1 MNRKIK
7 TFISINLLILS
18 ALISCSNQFEIGY
31 AQSNGDSLTIPTNF
45 TLLELGEKTGT
56 KENVS
61 SIDIDLPSSSWNL
74 NQLQLNF
81 TNMKLGQET
90 KTIEDGFD
98 YKYKRIY
105 RQNPTWRTHGYGIQ
119 INVTEP
125 TILYGVDLYGY
136 KSSSTMETIQVQI
149 RGYDDIDNKPNN
161 TIYASI
167 ALNMSDVSGWH
178 KQTFTNSISLAKGSY
193 YLVLNGSNI
202 IDPNTDYF
210 WAFNDFNPSYP
221 GLHLSELI
229 SQWSVGVT
237 NSSLLYKLVQRVDRT
252 YFPHEINMSVNIN
265 GESYS
270 VKDGVS
276 LGLGNILVPNLDYHP
291 GESNLHIPIMI
302 NRSIALDFNLNYSL
316 KMSKNLE
323 SESSVIIDENYNNC
337 WSVTPQLFR
346 EFSNYSV
353 KFFFPENWFD
363 LSVQRDF
370 VDIQSQIQIDSL
382 DHFIL
387 IPNNTILDGVDW
399 LITANSTKVSFDLD
413 VDRTEFFAGQEFK
426 FFVPTPVLGG
436 NYTFLLT
443 DTYEEQINITTK
455 SIPSGSDSFSFA
467 YTFPANAL
475 DGDYKAFVY
484 WYNGTDAGVETQV
497 FTVILRDIIDWGMI
511 IGILVIV
518 GLGSAVTASSI
529 VIAKKRK
536 RKKLAIKEKT
546 INKFMDI
553 LNLNYVIIIEK
564 QSSLNVYDQA
574 FTEKKFNST
583 LVSGFLEAI
592 RTFGL
597 DLSGSGDHSQ
607 TVKLEYKDSKVLM
620 SDFKHFRLI
629 FIMKDLPSPQ
639 FYDVIDDLSLEI
651 EEKYGIYLKDFKG
664 NLQPFEDIESLLRK
678 HMGTTFLY
686 PLKLTG
692 TGKMKIAPTEKA
704 LINKAIDLMKKNRID
719 YFYVTQLIR
728 EITFDS
734 KEIEA
739 LYSLIIKRVFNPF
752 IQ

>member
-18 ALISCSNQFEIGY
+18 VLISCSNLFEISH

-45 TLLELGEKTGT
+45 TLLELGEKTGY

-61 SIDIDLPSSSWNL
+61 SIDVDLPSSYWNL
-74 NQLQLNF
+74 NEMQLNF
-81 TNMKLGQET
+81 TNIKLGKET

-105 RQNPTWRTHGYGIQ
+105 RQNPSWRTHGYGIQ

-125 TILYGVDLYGY
+125 TILYGVDFYGY
-136 KSSSTMETIQVQI
+136 KSSTTIETIQVQI
-149 RGYDDIDNKPNN
+149 RGYDGIDNKPNN
-161 TIYASI
+161 TIYTSTTLI
-167 ALNMSDVSGWH
+167 MSNVSGWH
-178 KQTFTNSISLAKGSY
+178 KQTFNNSISLTKGSY

-210 WAFNDFNPSYP
+210 WAYNDFNPSYP
-221 GLHLSELI
+221 GLYLSELI
-229 SQWSVGVT
+229 NQWSVGVT

-252 YFPHEINMSVNIN
+252 FLPHEINMSVNIN
-265 GESYS
+265 GDSYS

-276 LGLGNILVPNLDYHP
+276 LGSGNILVPNLDYHLE
-291 GESNLHIPIMI
+291 ESNLNIPITI
-302 NRSIALDFNLNYSL
+302 NKSIVLIFNLNYSVR
-316 KMSKNLE
+316 MSKNLE
-323 SESSVIIDENYNNC
+323 CESSVMIDENYYNS
-337 WSVTPQLFR
+337 WTITPQLFR

-363 LSVQRDF
+363 LSVKRDS
-370 VDIQSQIQIDSL
+370 VDIQSQIQIDSI
-382 DHFIL
+382 DHFIF
-387 IPNNTILDGVDW
+387 IPNNTLLDGVDW
-399 LITANSTKVSFDLD
+399 LITANSTRVSFDLD
-413 VDRTEFFAGQEFK
+413 VDRTEFRAGQELK
-426 FFVPTPVLGG
+426 FFISEPWLNG
-436 NYTFLLT
+436 NYTLVFNDPFHDEIYT
-443 DTYEEQINITTK
+443 SNK
-455 SIPSGSDSFSFA
+455 SISSPSDSNSFT
-467 YTFPANAL
+467 YIIPSSAL
-475 DGDYKAFVY
+475 DGHYKAYVY
-484 WYNGTDAGVETQV
+484 WFNGTDASVVSQV
-497 FTVILRDIIDWGMI
+497 FTVILPDVNNWALI
-511 IGILVIV
+511 IGIVVIV
-518 GLGSAVTASSI
+518 GLGSAVTVSS
-529 VIAKKRK
+529 VLIAKKIK

-564 QSSLNVYDQA
+564 KSSLNVYDQA
-574 FTEKKFNST
+574 FTDKKFNST
-583 LVSGFLEAI
+583 LVSGFLDAI
-592 RTFGL
+592 RSFGL
-597 DLSGSGDHSQ
+597 DISRSEEHSQ
-607 TVKLEYKDSKVLM
+607 TIKLEYQDSKILM

-639 FYDVIDDLSLEI
+639 FYDVIDDLSIEI
-651 EEKYGIYLKDFKG
+651 EEKYGIYLKEFKG
-664 NLQPFEDIESLLRK
+664 NLQPFEGIESLLRS

-704 LINKAIDLMKKNRID
+704 LINKAIAIMKKNRMD